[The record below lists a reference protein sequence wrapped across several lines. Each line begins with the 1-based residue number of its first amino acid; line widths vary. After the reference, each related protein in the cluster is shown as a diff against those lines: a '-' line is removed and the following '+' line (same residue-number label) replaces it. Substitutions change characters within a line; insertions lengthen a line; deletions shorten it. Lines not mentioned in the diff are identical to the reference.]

1 MAEKIGI
8 ALIGYGYW
16 GANVA
21 QKVAQNELFSFLYIC
36 DKREERIE
44 KARVLYRENIS
55 YIQDYK
61 EMLLDQSVKAV
72 AITVETEAH
81 YEVAKEALLAGK
93 HVYIE
98 KPFTSTSEQGEE
110 LQNLAKERQLIIHV
124 DHIMIYHPII
134 KDMKKRL
141 DNGELGE
148 ILYFDCS
155 RINLGKIRSDVN
167 SMWDLTV
174 HDLSVIDF
182 LSDGKPPKEI
192 KCVGQHLYSS
202 KESVTSLLVKYD
214 GFFATMTSSWISPIK
229 ERRIIM
235 GASKKMV
242 VFNDMDPMNKYVVYD
257 KGFDVDAE
265 LENME
270 YEKFALRTRNGGAI
284 IPELPQEDALYN
296 SIEHFRVC
304 ICEKRKSLS
313 GPEAAIR
320 LLKILENADRQMK
333 EENSI

>member
-1 MAEKIGI
+1 MTKEIGI

-21 QKVAQNELFSFLYIC
+21 QKIAQNPIFSFRYIC
-36 DKREERIE
+36 DKRKERLE
-44 KARVLYRENIS
+44 KAKLLYQEKVS
-55 YIQDYK
+55 YIQDYRT
-61 EMLLDQSVKAV
+61 MLLDQTVDAV

-93 HVYIE
+93 HVYVE

-110 LQNLAKERQLIIHV
+110 LQKLAKERQLIIHI

-134 KDMKKRL
+134 KDMKRRF
-141 DNGELGE
+141 DCGELGE

-174 HDLSVIDF
+174 HDLSVIDY
-182 LSDGKPPKEI
+182 LSDGRLPREI
-192 KCVGQHLYSS
+192 KCVGQCLYSR

-214 GFFATMTSSWISPIK
+214 GFFATMNSSWLSPIK

-235 GASKKMV
+235 GATKKMV
-242 VFNDMDPMNKYVVYD
+242 VFNDLDLMNKYVVYD
-257 KGFDVDAE
+257 KGVDIDTE
-265 LENME
+265 LEDMD
-270 YEKFALRTRNGGAI
+270 YDKFALRTRNGGAI

-296 SIEHFRVC
+296 SLEHFRIC
-304 ICEKRKSLS
+304 ICEGKESMS

-320 LLKILENADRQMK
+320 LLKILEKADQQLKK
-333 EENSI
+333 EGGV

>member
-1 MAEKIGI
+1 MDEKIGI

-16 GANVA
+16 GTNVA
-21 QKVAQNELFSFLYIC
+21 QKIAQNEGFSFLYIC
-36 DKREERIE
+36 DKNSEQLK
-44 KARVLYRENIS
+44 KARMLYREKIS

-61 EMLLDQSVKAV
+61 EMLHDGAIKAV
-72 AITVETEAH
+72 AIAVETEAH

-98 KPFTSTSEQGEE
+98 KPFTSTSVQGEE
-110 LQNLAKERQLIIHV
+110 LQKLAKERQLTIHV

-141 DNGELGE
+141 DSGELGE

-155 RINLGKIRSDVN
+155 RINLGKIKHDVN

-174 HDLSVIDF
+174 HDLSVIDY
-182 LSDGKPPKEI
+182 LSDGELPRDI
-192 KCVGQHLYSS
+192 KCVGQCLYSA

-214 GFFATMTSSWISPIK
+214 EFFATMTSSWLSPIK

-235 GASKKMV
+235 GATKKMV
-242 VFNDMDPMNKYVVYD
+242 VFNDIDPMYRYVIYD
-257 KGFDVDAE
+257 KGFDVDVE

-270 YEKFALRTRNGGAI
+270 YENFRLQTRNGGAL

-296 SIEHFRVC
+296 SIEHFREC
-304 ICEKRKSLS
+304 ICEKKESMS
-313 GPEAAIR
+313 GAAAAIR
-320 LLKILENADRQMK
+320 LLKILEKADRQL
-333 EENSI
+333 

>member
-21 QKVAQNELFSFLYIC
+21 QKIAQNEFLSFLYIC
-36 DKREERIE
+36 DKRRERIE
-44 KARVLYRENIS
+44 KAKALYREKLS

-61 EMLLDQSVKAV
+61 EMLQDQSVKAV

-98 KPFTSTSEQGEE
+98 KPFTSTSDQGEE
-110 LQNLAKERQLIIHV
+110 LQRLAHERQLTIHV
-124 DHIMIYHPII
+124 DHIMIYHPVI
-134 KDMKKRL
+134 KDVKRRL
-141 DNGELGE
+141 DSGELGE

-155 RINLGKIRSDVN
+155 RINLGKIRADVN

-174 HDLSVIDF
+174 HDLSVIDY
-182 LSDGKPPKEI
+182 LSEGKLPREI
-192 KCVGQHLYSS
+192 KCVGQRLYSA

-214 GFFATMTSSWISPIK
+214 GFFATMTSSWLSPIK

-235 GASKKMV
+235 GATKKMV
-242 VFNDMDPMNKYVVYD
+242 LFNDLDLMNKYVVYD
-257 KGFDVDAE
+257 KGYDVNAE
-265 LENME
+265 LESME
-270 YEKFALRTRNGGAI
+270 YDKFSLRTRNGGAV

-296 SIEHFRVC
+296 SIEHFRTC
-304 ICEKRKSLS
+304 ICEKKESLS
-313 GPEAAIR
+313 GPAAAVR
-320 LLKILENADRQMK
+320 LLKILEKADRQL
-333 EENSI
+333 EEEKGA